1 MQWLQEDL
9 TWVKGE
15 MGILWGQLTQAL
27 TCRHCGSCCL
37 QSPGNLVIL
46 CLFMVWQFRRWWY
59 LGSWQ
64 QLQPWCSGDIIQ
76 GKGLPLLDFFGSWR
90 QKSEEEEEEEG
101 EEMEEEGKKEEKSSS
116 MNSLKSHS
124 PTKDDPIGE
133 QGSQAPPKP
142 PYCSKSLPKATGTPE
157 QILTSLKNP
166 FRSFPTFQILTNL
179 QVKNK
184 TTLGGCLQ
192 QRKSQLFW
200 GLPALHS
207 ESLDTIFLSPDGP
220 SSLKISVCP
229 SIFFNKLAFLSRY
242 NLLLPHYFSPTRLLT
257 HEAHTTEYLER
268 MTSNPQLVPSPSSSP
283 VPSSSLH
290 LKPLPMN
297 HKQVLSGAKA
307 HTQWLAQHKEVPW
320 VSGDQ
325 VLHPQSELQRIRT
338 SKFSSSSEAWWGV
351 PRDFNLHQPNPES
364 LSTSLLYASRSLEVL
379 TRFEAPCR
387 TMGQT
392 ENLKA
397 SEPAMSAPSPTL
409 ASLTELQS
417 ASPIVGLTRSK
428 SLWETTELKENYQI
442 SEPPNLAF
450 YQTTTPMMEAQGT
463 SPPGV
468 APQYEAQ
475 WGTSGHKDSPQVS
488 EPLRPASCQ
497 PPVSLSGPP
506 KVSPKR
512 GLSRPKDFWG
522 TMGYRENPQVTKSPM
537 PAPCP
542 PLDSLSQ
549 LDKNSVLEDLS
560 GYEPQLRCTENSGNP
575 WAFEPPCVDLRPRL
589 SESSSAYVPSGHK
602 TPLRG
607 TQNREHF
614 GVSADP
620 VSSPRLP
627 SASLMESLVMSF
639 QEVLLESKAFQETKG
654 QRENLWVSDTL
665 DPTHTTS
672 PTPFIELYKI
682 NTVNG
687 LPRSEATWK
696 DMEHSRNSWDSEP
709 PSLASGPLS
718 TLVLKPLR
726 DSSVEILFGSE
737 VRCGDTQRK
746 NNFWASELPA
756 RSIPQD
762 LHGASPL
769 GVLSDSEPI
778 RENMEQKENCYV
790 SVVWGPNLPTN
801 SLSKSPKNEPFGDQ
815 CKYKLVREEVKERE
829 NCGVTQLPALSSLSA
844 PLQEPHTDLEFMCRN
859 VQPREAPQGPSPPVV
874 DPLHPISW
882 PPNLAEAQKIEP
894 TQPSLQKG
902 EMFSGAKAE
911 APSSQDKAIPEM
923 LTNPGIHAWQWSR
936 ELELRLKKLQQSPS
950 FSSPV
955 LSSITLDSWGL
966 SSCPP
971 QQTNSPNLHPHSLS
985 CNPPKVQST
994 LSQSVQSFHCHHTH
1008 SSFLPQPRTSGRVEK
1023 SQKKEKIKDKIVAQ
1037 VSPQGPHSQMQA
1049 GENCLGVGKLSNPGV
1064 LASGKRQAKATA
1076 LSSAKKKES
1085 LRKFKPGEC
1094 ERGNARLGSSTLTG
1108 KSHPAQACR
1117 LAETLVSRFPRRS
1130 QSRGQSSQ
1138 CTALPHQ
1145 LLPKAIGPQN
1155 QRSSGRV
1162 AGDIQN
1168 PCHCEHCPWVHMEKN
1183 LPSPTPQVP
1192 RTRGLLRVLDKFLGI
1207 HGTLPTKSCQ

>member
-9 TWVKGE
+9 PWVKGE
-15 MGILWGQLTQAL
+15 MGILWSQLTQAL
-27 TCRHCGSCCL
+27 TCRHCGSSCF

-64 QLQPWCSGDIIQ
+64 QLQPWCSGDIMQ

-101 EEMEEEGKKEEKSSS
+101 EEMEEGKKEEKSSS

-124 PTKDDPIGE
+124 TKDDPIGE

-157 QILTSLKNP
+157 QILTSPTNP

-179 QVKNK
+179 PVKNK

-220 SSLKISVCP
+220 SSLKLSVCP
-229 SIFFNKLAFLSRY
+229 SIFFNKLAFLCRY
-242 NLLLPHYFSPTRLLT
+242 NLLLPHYLSPTQLLT

-268 MTSNPQLVPSPSSSP
+268 MTSNPQLVPSPSSPP

-307 HTQWLAQHKEVPW
+307 RTQ
-320 VSGDQ
+320 S
-325 VLHPQSELQRIRT
+325 
-338 SKFSSSSEAWWGV
+338 
-351 PRDFNLHQPNPES
+351 
-364 LSTSLLYASRSLEVL
+364 
-379 TRFEAPCR
+379 
-387 TMGQT
+387 
-392 ENLKA
+392 
-397 SEPAMSAPSPTL
+397 
-409 ASLTELQS
+409 
-417 ASPIVGLTRSK
+417 
-428 SLWETTELKENYQI
+428 
-442 SEPPNLAF
+442 
-450 YQTTTPMMEAQGT
+450 QGT

-475 WGTSGHKDSPQVS
+475 WGTTGHKDSPQVS
-488 EPLRPASCQ
+488 EPPRPASCQ
-497 PPVSLSGPP
+497 PPVSLSKPQ

-575 WAFEPPCVDLRPRL
+575 WAFEPPCVDLQPRL

-607 TQNREHF
+607 MQSREDF

-639 QEVLLESKAFQETKG
+639 QEVLLESKALQETKG

-746 NNFWASELPA
+746 NNSWASELPA

-815 CKYKLVREEVKERE
+815 SKYKLVREEVKERE

-874 DPLHPISW
+874 DPLHPITW

-923 LTNPGIHAWQWSR
+923 LTDPGIHAWQWSR
-936 ELELRLKKLQQSPS
+936 ELELKLKKLQQSPS

-994 LSQSVQSFHCHHTH
+994 LSQSVQPSHCHHTH
-1008 SSFLPQPRTSGRVEK
+1008 SSFLPQPGKKTSGRVEK
-1023 SQKKEKIKDKIVAQ
+1023 SQKKERIKDKMVAQ
-1037 VSPQGPHSQMQA
+1037 VSPQRPHSQMQA

-1064 LASGKRQAKATA
+1064 LASGKRQAK
-1076 LSSAKKKES
+1076 KKES
-1085 LRKFKPGEC
+1085 LRKFKSGEC
-1094 ERGNARLGSSTLTG
+1094 ERGNARLGSSTLTE

-1117 LAETLVSRFPRRS
+1117 LAEALISRFPQRS
-1130 QSRGQSSQ
+1130 QSSGQSSQ
-1138 CTALPHQ
+1138 FTALPHQ
-1145 LLPKAIGPQN
+1145 LLPKATGPQN
-1155 QRSSGRV
+1155 QRSSGRI

-1168 PCHCEHCPWVHMEKN
+1168 PRHCEHCPWVHMEKN

-1192 RTRGLLRVLDKFLGI
+1192 QTRGLLRVLDKFLGI